1 MHDTPVTELATTLL
15 DPVTEKLKGLTRV
28 QKALKSLCSLNTLES
43 PDKVD
48 TAARV
53 LEQFDPEAV
62 GLDLDLS
69 PLLGA
74 VAEDQRERAGARRLA
89 FGKELNEAAQRENM
103 TCRLITGDP
112 MEFSLPPFTVGVDL
126 SRNQASLAYARLPV
140 AEMPA
145 KAPRIMAAIQKQLK
159 AFEAG
164 WSSERFFEALLE
176 AYRTELF
183 RIRKPAGERGEI
195 VRLLPGLA
203 FLFQGTRFLSEPL
216 SGNYR
221 SYGRFHLAWDLSA
234 LRQRG
239 LLEQQGVRLNL
250 GAATGSST
258 KNKKNVLYIE
268 EGSGRGQ
275 YYLSLW
281 FTPVA

>member
-1 MHDTPVTELATTLL
+1 MHDTPVTERAATLL
-15 DPVTEKLKGLTRV
+15 DPVSEKVKALTQV
-28 QKALKSLCSLNTLES
+28 QKVLKSLCSPSTLDS

-48 TAARV
+48 AAALV
-53 LEQFDPEAV
+53 LKAFDPKAF
-62 GLDLDLS
+62 GLNLDLS
-69 PLLGA
+69 ELLEA

-89 FGKELNEAAQRENM
+89 FGKALNEVAQSENM

-112 MEFSLPPFTVGVDL
+112 MEFALPPFTVAVNL
-126 SRNQASLAYARLPV
+126 SRNQATLTYARLPMG
-140 AEMPA
+140 EMPA
-145 KAPRIMAAIQKQLK
+145 KPEKIMAAIRKQLK

-176 AYRTELF
+176 AYHTELF
-183 RIRKPAGERGEI
+183 RVRKPAGERVEI
-195 VRLLPGLA
+195 VRLLPGVA
-203 FLFQGTRFLSEPL
+203 FLFQNARFLSEPL

-221 SYGRFHLAWDLSA
+221 SYGLFHLAWDLSA

-239 LLEQQGVRLNL
+239 FLEQQGYRLNL

-268 EGSGRGQ
+268 EGAGRGQ

-281 FTPVA
+281 FTPSA

>member
-1 MHDTPVTELATTLL
+1 MHDTPVTELAATLL
-15 DPVTEKLKGLTRV
+15 DPVSEKVKGLTQV
-28 QKALKSLCSLNTLES
+28 QKALKSLCALSSLES

-48 TAARV
+48 AAALV
-53 LEQFDPEAV
+53 LEQFDPKAV

-69 PLLGA
+69 ELLEA
-74 VAEDQRERAGARRLA
+74 VAQDQRDRANARRLA
-89 FGKELNEAAQRENM
+89 FGKELNEAAQTENM
-103 TCRLITGDP
+103 MCQLITGDP
-112 MEFSLPPFTVGVDL
+112 MEFSLPPFAVAVNL
-126 SRNQASLAYARLPV
+126 ARNRATLTYARLSVGELTATPNN
-140 AEMPA
+140 
-145 KAPRIMAAIQKQLK
+145 IMAAIKKQLK

-183 RIRKPAGERGEI
+183 RVRKPIGERLEI
-195 VRLLPGLA
+195 VNLLPGVA
-203 FLFQGTRFLSEPL
+203 FLFQSARFRVEPL

-221 SYGRFHLAWDLSA
+221 SYGRFNMAWDLAS
-234 LRQRG
+234 LRRKG
-239 LLEQQGVRLNL
+239 LLEQQGYRLNL

-268 EGSGRGQ
+268 EGAGRGQ

-281 FTPVA
+281 FTPLA